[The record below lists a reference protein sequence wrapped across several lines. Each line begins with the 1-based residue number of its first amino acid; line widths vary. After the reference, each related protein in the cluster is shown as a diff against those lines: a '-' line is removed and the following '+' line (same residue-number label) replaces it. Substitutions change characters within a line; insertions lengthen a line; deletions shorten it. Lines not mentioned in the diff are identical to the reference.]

1 MTGRVLRYGP
11 RAWLVEHG
19 DPATLAAA
27 VRAAGWPGVTDV
39 VPGEATAV
47 VTIDAS
53 GDAAEISARLAD
65 LVRGMPDAP
74 DARADDAATVI
85 EVPVAY
91 DGEDL
96 TVVAEASGLTVGEVV
111 ERHQDAIYR
120 CAFCGFAPGFGY
132 LAGLD
137 PALHLPRRESPRPR
151 IPAGAVAIASH
162 YTAIY
167 PTASPGGW
175 HLIGR
180 TDIALWRADRD
191 PPALITPGARVRF
204 VGVGP

>member
-19 DPATLAAA
+19 DPAAVAEA
-27 VRAAGWPGVTDV
+27 VRTAGWSGVTDV
-39 VPGEATAV
+39 VPGAATAV
-47 VTIDAS
+47 VRVDGP
-53 GDAAEISARLAD
+53 GDAAEIGARLAD
-65 LVRGMPDAP
+65 LVRRIPTDPDTAGDDAP
-74 DARADDAATVI
+74 VI
-85 EVPVAY
+85 EVPVVY

-96 TVVAEASGLTVGEVV
+96 AAVAAASGLTVAEVV
-111 ERHQDAIYR
+111 ERHQRATYR

-137 PALHLPRRESPRPR
+137 PALHLPRRETPRPR

-162 YTAIY
+162 YTAVY
-167 PTASPGGW
+167 PSASPGGW

-180 TDIALWRADRD
+180 TDVPLWSADRD
-191 PPALITPGARVRF
+191 PPALITPGAQVRF
-204 VGVGP
+204 VGVQP